1 MVKQQKK
8 NTRFNKQTR
17 RTDKAG
23 FQQDQTKKVS
33 IVPKHNNIE
42 VIPRNIEQEKYLE
55 MLNDPSKFVVVC
67 TGRAGSG
74 KTHLATLWA
83 IQQYQMGKVDKIVIT
98 RPNVATDGMGIGFM
112 PGTLIEKMWDWIGP
126 FVDAFYQAGY
136 SKIEL
141 EKFLEIGVIEIIP
154 IAFIRGRSLTDCV
167 ILADECQNLTKNSM
181 LSILTRFGK
190 NSKLVVIGDVKQ
202 SDLGRDNKN
211 GLGDFIERF
220 KSRVDGGV
228 AVTSLTQCER
238 HPVIQEILDVYEAD
252 GVWDS

>member
-1 MVKQQKK
+1 MAKQQRRNVQYNK
-8 NTRFNKQTR
+8 NNKRNKQEP
-17 RTDKAG
+17 
-23 FQQDQTKKVS
+23 QYEQNKKMT
-33 IVPKHNNIE
+33 IVPKRNNIE
-42 VIPRNIEQEKYLE
+42 VIPRNLEQEVYLS
-55 MLNDPSKFVVVC
+55 MLNNPNKYVVVC

-83 IQQYQMGKVDKIVIT
+83 IQQYQMGKADKIVIT

-136 SKIEL
+136 SKFEL
-141 EKFLEIGVIEIIP
+141 EKFLEIGIIEIIP
-154 IAFIRGRSLTDCV
+154 IAFIRGRSLTNCV
-167 ILADECQNLTKNSM
+167 IIADECQNLTKNSM

-190 NSKLVVIGDVKQ
+190 NSKLVVIGDVNQ
-202 SDLGRDNKN
+202 SDLGRGKNN
-211 GLGDFIERF
+211 GLGDFVERF
-220 KSRVDGGV
+220 KSRVDSGV
-228 AVTSLTQCER
+228 AITSLTQCER